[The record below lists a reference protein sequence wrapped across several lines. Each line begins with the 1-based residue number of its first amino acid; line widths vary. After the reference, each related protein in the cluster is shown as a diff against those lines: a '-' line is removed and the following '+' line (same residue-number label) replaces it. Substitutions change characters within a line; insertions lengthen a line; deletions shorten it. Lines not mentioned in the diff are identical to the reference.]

1 MKRKALWTGLTLAF
15 MLVLSLFLIK
25 LVDGMVQIDDDIG
38 LLLILLVFVNAAAG
52 WVSVKLYRRGAA
64 AGKRQ

>member
-15 MLVLSLFLIK
+15 MPVLSLLLIK
-25 LVDGMVQIDDDIG
+25 LVDGMVQIG
-38 LLLILLVFVNAAAG
+38 LLLILLAFVNAAAG